1 MEEQYQQIVTE
12 EAARPSAHRRRAKKP
27 AASTGHQVSPK
38 SGSGSREGSRAGS
51 PSLSTEHVMHDGTPL
66 SRFRL
71 DEGAGEGGGSLDT
84 SLGQDAAD
92 LSLGGILHTIMP
104 EGDAATGSNTT
115 FSSGLSLSLDQSG
128 EQNLGE

>member
-12 EAARPSAHRRRAKKP
+12 EAARPASHRRRTKKP
-27 AASTGHQVSPK
+27 AASTGYQASPK
-38 SGSGSREGSRAGS
+38 PGSREGSRAGS
-51 PSLSTEHVMHDGTPL
+51 PSLNTEHVMHDGTPL

-71 DEGAGEGGGSLDT
+71 DEGAGEGGESLDT

-104 EGDAATGSNTT
+104 EGDTATGSNTT
-115 FSSGLSLSLDQSG
+115 FSSGLSLDQSG